1 MPTLSKSKII
11 AFRQCPKRMWLE
23 IHRKDLKEDSAATQ
37 ASYQVGHEI
46 GDVARRI
53 YDATGNAI
61 LIDVNTEGFG
71 NALKRSAELLKN
83 SPQPIFEAGFK
94 SEDTVAF
101 ADVMVPDAKDSA
113 SWKMIEVKSST
124 SVKDYHLDDVSVQ
137 AFLARS
143 MGIPIASVAVAHV
156 DSSWVYPGGGNYQGL
171 LVENDLTEETLS
183 RSQEVQTWIREAHK
197 VAIQKTEPQMET
209 GDHCYS
215 PFECGFCQYCNR
227 DKVTPE
233 FPIDWLPRLTAG
245 QRLRLAELKVEDLR
259 QVPEDLLRPQQTR
272 VRDHTLQNTAFVDLP
287 GAAALLQDTGFP
299 ALFLDFETI
308 NLAVPIW
315 AGLRPYQQVP
325 FQFSLHKVSAD
336 LSLEH
341 RDFLDLSGEDPSRRF
356 AEAVIE
362 ACETSGPI
370 FVYNAAFEKSILN
383 GLAQR
388 LPAFAPALENM
399 IHRIVDLLPIA
410 KECFYHPSQCG
421 SWSIKA
427 VLPAAVPELSYAQ
440 LDGVKDGGMAM
451 DAFREAIHSQTT
463 SVRQDQIR
471 QELLTYC
478 RLDTLAMVGLWKF
491 FLGLNQPKL

>member
-53 YDATGNAI
+53 YDASGNAI

-71 NALKRSAELLKN
+71 NALKRSAELLKK

-101 ADVMVPDAKDSA
+101 ADVMVPDAEDSA

-124 SVKDYHLDDVSVQ
+124 SVKEYHLDDVSVQ

-171 LVENDLTEETLS
+171 LVENDLTEETIS

-227 DKVTPE
+227 DKVAPE
-233 FPIDWLPRLTAG
+233 LPIDWLPRLSPS
-245 QRLRLAELKVEDLR
+245 QRLRLEELKVDDLR
-259 QVPEDLLRPQQTR
+259 HVPPDLLNEKQTR
-272 VRDHTLQNTAFVDLP
+272 VREHTLKDSVFFDRR
-287 GAAALLQDTGFP
+287 GANAALKDAGFP

-315 AGLRPYQQVP
+315 KGTRPYQQIP
-325 FQFSLHKVSAD
+325 FQFSLHTVTED
-336 LSLEH
+336 FRVEH
-341 RDFLDLSGEDPSRRF
+341 REFLDLSAADPSLAF

-388 LPAFAPALENM
+388 LPDFAPALENM

-451 DAFREAIHSQTT
+451 IAFREAIHSQTT
-463 SVRQDQIR
+463 PVRREQIR
-471 QELLTYC
+471 QELLAYC
-478 RLDTLAMVGLWKF
+478 RLDTLAMVGLWRF
-491 FLGLNQPKL
+491 FLGLNQPKI